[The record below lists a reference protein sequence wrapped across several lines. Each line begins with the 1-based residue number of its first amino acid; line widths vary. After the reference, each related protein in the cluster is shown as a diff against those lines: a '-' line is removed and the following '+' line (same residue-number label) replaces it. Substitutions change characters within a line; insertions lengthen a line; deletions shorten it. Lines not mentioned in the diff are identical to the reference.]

1 MQKFRGGACFQT
13 LGRSAGHTYVDPEIC
28 CSLHVHASMV
38 AMCELV
44 QVVVWHLVFT
54 CIYVLEGVSGLKFLG
69 EKQKGIA
76 GLMGHL
82 GGPMHG
88 GGDVLPPMQSA
99 VS

>member
-1 MQKFRGGACFQT
+1 M
-13 LGRSAGHTYVDPEIC
+13 LPDPRTFSWPHLC
-28 CSLHVHASMV
+28 RPRNLLFTASMV

-44 QVVVWHLVFT
+44 EVVVWHLVFT
-54 CIYVLEGVSGLKFLG
+54 CIHVLEGLSGLKFLG

-88 GGDVLPPMQSA
+88 GGDVLPPMQGAIS
-99 VS
+99 